1 MFFPMA
7 FRIRLGAFVTGV
19 GGTPAGIGVSAR
31 HFHCSVNR
39 KTQSQIGIRES
50 PKNMNY
56 TSPIIKKV
64 RNQGNDIPE
73 QFLGEVG
80 KRKTQYVLVALTIK
94 QAV

>member
-19 GGTPAGIGVSAR
+19 GGTPAGIGVSAS
-31 HFHCSVNR
+31 HCSVNR

-56 TSPIIKKV
+56 TSLIIKKG